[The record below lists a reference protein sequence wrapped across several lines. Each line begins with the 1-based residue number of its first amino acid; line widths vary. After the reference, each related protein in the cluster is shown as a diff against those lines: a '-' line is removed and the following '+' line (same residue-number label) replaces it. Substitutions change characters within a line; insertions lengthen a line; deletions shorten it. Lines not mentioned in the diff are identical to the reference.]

1 MKSKI
6 VNFFLLSIILISFS
20 CQSNEKREINKTIDV
35 WMGKKVMIP
44 RDIPFTVMG
53 KDTSCPDLFNKTY
66 KILLYVDS
74 EGCTSCK
81 LRLSDW
87 KKMIFETDNL
97 IPDQVSF
104 LFIFKKGIDIIP
116 LKELTSGVSDETVLE
131 MANKQNRVL
140 ITFDSDFGEL
150 IFRQKLKAQ
159 GVILLKF
166 TPKSTQQIV
175 DTILNVLKTQAKIK
189 GHFLIVKEKK
199 IRVFSLK

>member
-1 MKSKI
+1 
-6 VNFFLLSIILISFS
+6 
-20 CQSNEKREINKTIDV
+20 
-35 WMGKKVMIP
+35 
-44 RDIPFTVMG
+44 
-53 KDTSCPDLFNKTY
+53 
-66 KILLYVDS
+66 
-74 EGCTSCK
+74 
-81 LRLSDW
+81 
-87 KKMIFETDNL
+87 
-97 IPDQVSF
+97 
-104 LFIFKKGIDIIP
+104 
-116 LKELTSGVSDETVLE
+116 

-166 TPKSTQQIV
+166 APKSTQQIV